1 MGANNKH
8 RMSKVNLD
16 IAQRLDIT
24 CRKGDTFK
32 LQLSVKDA
40 NNLPVNTSGSV
51 YGYKL
56 EVRETDTAPTAI
68 IPSSGFTFTG
78 DASGNLTIE
87 ASATTMNVDSGLYVY
102 DFQTTTLVSSI
113 TGASGFVQTWFYGIF
128 NINEDVSVTT

>member
-1 MGANNKH
+1 
-8 RMSKVNLD
+8 MSKVNLD

-56 EVRETDTAPTAI
+56 EVRETDTSPTAI

-78 DASGNLTIE
+78 NASGDLVIE

-102 DFQTTTLVSSI
+102 DFQTTTLVSSV
-113 TGASGFVQTWFYGIF
+113 TAASGFVQTWFYGIF

>member
-1 MGANNKH
+1 
-8 RMSKVNLD
+8 MSKVNLD

-78 DASGNLTIE
+78 DASGNLTIFRQ
-87 ASATTMNVDSGLYVY
+87 LHL
-102 DFQTTTLVSSI
+102 FPL
-113 TGASGFVQTWFYGIF
+113 
-128 NINEDVSVTT
+128 